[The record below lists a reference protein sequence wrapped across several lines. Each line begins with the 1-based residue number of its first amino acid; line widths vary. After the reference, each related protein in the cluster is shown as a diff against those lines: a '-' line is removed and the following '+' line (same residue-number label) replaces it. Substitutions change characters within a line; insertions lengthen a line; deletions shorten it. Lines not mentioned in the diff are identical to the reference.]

1 MNIDSK
7 TIGIIMAIAV
17 QSVSLVWFI
26 SKMDSRIANNER
38 DMTRIMEMHKDY
50 DKMRK
55 QLDRIS
61 WLLDQD
67 AQMNQAI
74 DTMLEKN
81 NLDPHQ
87 HYLERGKDMTEA
99 EAHVLRKENEEIRK
113 TYHMLLDKYEEKCA
127 LIQSKNQEMIELK
140 YKKRPSEAA

>member
-7 TIGIIMAIAV
+7 SIGIILAIAV

-38 DMTRIMEMHKDY
+38 DMQRIMDMHKDY

-67 AQMNQAI
+67 A
-74 DTMLEKN
+74 L
-81 NLDPHQ
+81 
-87 HYLERGKDMTEA
+87 
-99 EAHVLRKENEEIRK
+99 
-113 TYHMLLDKYEEKCA
+113 
-127 LIQSKNQEMIELK
+127 SK
-140 YKKRPSEAA
+140 

>member
-1 MNIDSK
+1 MNLDSK

-26 SKMDSRIANNER
+26 SKMDNRIANNER
-38 DMTRIMEMHKDY
+38 DINRIVEMHEDY

-67 AQMNQAI
+67 AMA
-74 DTMLEKN
+74 K
-81 NLDPHQ
+81 
-87 HYLERGKDMTEA
+87 
-99 EAHVLRKENEEIRK
+99 
-113 TYHMLLDKYEEKCA
+113 
-127 LIQSKNQEMIELK
+127 
-140 YKKRPSEAA
+140 

>member
-26 SKMDSRIANNER
+26 SKLDSRVANNER
-38 DMTRIMEMHKDY
+38 DMQRIMEMHKDY
-50 DKMRK
+50 DKMEK

-67 AQMNQAI
+67 A
-74 DTMLEKN
+74 L
-81 NLDPHQ
+81 
-87 HYLERGKDMTEA
+87 
-99 EAHVLRKENEEIRK
+99 
-113 TYHMLLDKYEEKCA
+113 
-127 LIQSKNQEMIELK
+127 SK
-140 YKKRPSEAA
+140 